1 MCTMDVSRVV
11 DVSVDVCILFKQQRR
26 CQQYGVHVTIA
37 FVPRSARIGRATDT
51 FACLLAFERKLSE
64 A

>member
-11 DVSVDVCILFKQQRR
+11 DFSVDVCIFLNSSAAAVR
-26 CQQYGVHVTIA
+26 VHVTIA
-37 FVPRSARIGRATDT
+37 FAPESARIGRATDT
-51 FACLLAFERKLSE
+51 FACFVAFERKLSE